1 MSAYADQRV
10 LVVGGTSGVGLA
22 AAREFVTQGAD
33 TVIASRSPQRLDA
46 ALAVLGGL
54 TASGG
59 GGVPLSV
66 SSTPADRVVD
76 GQPGVRQG
84 RSGCA
89 GA

>member
-22 AAREFVTQGAD
+22 TAREFVTQGAD

-54 TASGG
+54 TAYGG
-59 GGVPLSV
+59 GAVNGQTLDIRSRRRWRSSPPPPG
-66 SSTPADRVVD
+66 SSTA
-76 GQPGVRQG
+76 
-84 RSGCA
+84 
-89 GA
+89 